1 MSPTNRPDPAARVAD
16 VANRIK
22 DRIFSSLHLGRVQHG
37 DRLPSI
43 RQMAEQLDV
52 DHRIVARAYQ
62 RLENEGLVEIRG
74 RSGIY
79 LIEPRSVGRG
89 VLAAT
94 AEWVAVVLAE
104 AWSRQ
109 IGLPDFAALV
119 THCTGAGVKCA
130 CIDSVEDHTVAFCAE
145 LNEDFGLHT
154 RTCQLKRDESGDVQ
168 NEPELK
174 ETLEW
179 CDFVAT
185 TAFVS
190 NDVRRMADAIE
201 RPTVVITVHP
211 EMLRIVE
218 AAFAKG
224 PVGVVVAD
232 PGYGE
237 RLKLHFG
244 QLASGEDHVHVL
256 LADEYDAATTSQ
268 SPRVFM
274 TRAARRKLGHIDY
287 ELLPPPPPFISPTTA
302 KEVSQLIVQFTLA
315 GMERALPGAPGG
327 AEPRPA

>member
-1 MSPTNRPDPAARVAD
+1 
-16 VANRIK
+16 
-22 DRIFSSLHLGRVQHG
+22 
-37 DRLPSI
+37 
-43 RQMAEQLDV
+43 
-52 DHRIVARAYQ
+52 
-62 RLENEGLVEIRG
+62 
-74 RSGIY
+74 
-79 LIEPRSVGRG
+79 
-89 VLAAT
+89 
-94 AEWVAVVLAE
+94 
-104 AWSRQ
+104 
-109 IGLPDFAALV
+109 
-119 THCTGAGVKCA
+119 
-130 CIDSVEDHTVAFCAE
+130 VEDHTVAFCAE
-145 LNEDFGLHT
+145 LNEDFGLET
-154 RTCQLKRDESGDVQ
+154 RSCQLLRGEQGEVR

-190 NDVRRMADAIE
+190 GDVRRVADAMK

-211 EMLRIVE
+211 EMLRIME

-244 QLASGEDHVHVL
+244 KLASGEDHVNVL
-256 LADEYDAATTSQ
+256 LADEYGASPIAH

-274 TRAARRKLGHIDY
+274 TRAARRKLGHVDY

-302 KEVSQLIVQFTLA
+302 HEVSQLIVQFSLA
-315 GMERALPGAPGG
+315 GLGHALPGAP
-327 AEPRPA
+327 ES